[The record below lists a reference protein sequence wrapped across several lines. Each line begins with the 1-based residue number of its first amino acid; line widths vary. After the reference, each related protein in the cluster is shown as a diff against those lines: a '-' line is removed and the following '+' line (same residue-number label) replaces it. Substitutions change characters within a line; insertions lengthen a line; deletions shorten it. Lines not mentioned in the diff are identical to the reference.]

1 MKNNCSKYLGAVTS
15 AGASDEHP
23 MSTRSASDGRRWHS
37 RGMHVICTLVLLF
50 TFAIG
55 NVWAANNAPKS
66 TKENKGSIN
75 AVEQQTSV
83 KDSTKNEA
91 VVGNAEEERETEN
104 IGVKLSGDYSLRLIE
119 ESNET
124 NWTAIIAIISILAN
138 IAMVILT
145 YILQTRLKQVETA
158 EIRTQKIQEVELKQ
172 QASMYEML
180 KDIDNFL
187 IEKDDVLWE
196 ESDKGVAL
204 QRELDTKI
212 AHAEDFHKN
221 NTMYIRG
228 RLGQLTANLLAE
240 YKEEKDGNRN
250 AESMN
255 KTREMLNE
263 YVDVYHN
270 HPKK

>member
-1 MKNNCSKYLGAVTS
+1 MLMKNNFLSLVTKMPQNTGGGNSQTKRATFALPLRYLCAMLLALFMGVGNVLGAENT
-15 AGASDEHP
+15 
-23 MSTRSASDGRRWHS
+23 
-37 RGMHVICTLVLLF
+37 
-50 TFAIG
+50 
-55 NVWAANNAPKS
+55 PKS
-66 TKENKGSIN
+66 TKNPVIVLE
-75 AVEQQTSV
+75 
-83 KDSTKNEA
+83 KDSSKEGTKIDIVNDSADAKKE
-91 VVGNAEEERETEN
+91 GEN

-145 YILQTRLKQVETA
+145 YILQTRLKRVETA

-196 ESDKGVAL
+196 EGDKGVAL
-204 QRELDTKI
+204 QKELDTKI

-221 NTMYIRG
+221 NTMYIRE

-270 HPKK
+270 HPELIQEKSNN